1 MAIKILIDSASDMSV
16 AEAKELGV
24 EFMPMEIKFGEEE
37 FLDGISLYPEEF
49 YKRLKNSKVLPK
61 TSQIN
66 PFRWEEKLDELT
78 KDGSEV
84 IVICL
89 SSKISGTYE
98 SLNSI
103 YEKYEGKVHIF
114 DSLTVAIGERLLCYY
129 ALDLIKQG
137 LNAKEVVSALQQVVP
152 KLHVMAVVDTLE
164 YLKKGGRISSTVAL
178 AGTLLSIKP
187 VVAIVDGEVK
197 MLGKAM
203 GLKKANRLM
212 SDIVKQN
219 NGINLDMPF
228 GTIWAGDDENL
239 QKYVSDNACLWE
251 GREMKSYIIG
261 CTIGT
266 HVGPGCAGIAFFEKD
281 L

>member
-37 FLDGISLYPEEF
+37 FLDGINLYPEEF

>member
-37 FLDGISLYPEEF
+37 FLDGINLYPEEF

-98 SLNSI
+98 SLKSV

-239 QKYVSDNACLWE
+239 QKYISDNACLWE